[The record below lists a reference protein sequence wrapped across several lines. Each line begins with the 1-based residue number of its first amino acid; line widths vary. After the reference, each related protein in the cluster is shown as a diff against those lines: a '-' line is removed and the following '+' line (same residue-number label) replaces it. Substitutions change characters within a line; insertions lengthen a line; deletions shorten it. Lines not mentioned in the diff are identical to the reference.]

1 MVTGSIVNGCHDVIV
16 VKDVVVQG
24 EFCKDACVVCTV
36 VQLKVGVAHTSEDG
50 VNQQEY
56 VLLEYILV
64 CLCVCVCM
72 RVCVHACVCVCVCVR
87 VCVRVCVCVCVP
99 AYVHVCAC
107 LRLYAHACVDYC
119 CKH

>member
-1 MVTGSIVNGCHDVIV
+1 MVTESIVNGCHDIIV
-16 VKDVVVQG
+16 VKDIVVQG

-64 CLCVCVCM
+64 CLCVCVC
-72 RVCVHACVCVCVCVR
+72 VYACVCAR
-87 VCVRVCVCVCVP
+87 VCVRVCMCARMCACVSVCVYVCLHTCMC
-99 AYVHVCAC
+99 VHVCVFM
-107 LRLYAHACVDYC
+107 HMHV
-119 CKH
+119 